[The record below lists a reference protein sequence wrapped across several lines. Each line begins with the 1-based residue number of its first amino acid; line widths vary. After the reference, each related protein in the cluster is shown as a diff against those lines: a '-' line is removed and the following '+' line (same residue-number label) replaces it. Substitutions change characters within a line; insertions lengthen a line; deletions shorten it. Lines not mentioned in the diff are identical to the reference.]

1 MHLGTSIPRH
11 KIEFVTL
18 ILCCTVSYIFSIMP
32 RPAPI
37 EEMMRISIYGPKRL
51 LDIPNRSEHIMGL
64 LEKEYVGTK
73 PEDPKLKTLQTVLS
87 EFVTSRP
94 AIIREWKSDDLMAE
108 RIIRAH
114 LTMKQLDATSSE
126 ISAAMT
132 TIIKEEIG

>member
-1 MHLGTSIPRH
+1 MAKP
-11 KIEFVTL
+11 K
-18 ILCCTVSYIFSIMP
+18 
-32 RPAPI
+32 PI
-37 EEMMRISIYGPKRL
+37 EEMMIKSIYGPKRL
-51 LDIPNRSEHIMGL
+51 LDRPGLSEYVVGL

-73 PEDPKLKTLQTVLS
+73 PEDPKLKTLQTVLC

-114 LTMKQLDATSSE
+114 LTMKQLDATASE

-132 TIIKEEIG
+132 KIIEVK